1 MDKGPKGRQMRGKMM
16 LSKDTD
22 SGEQT
27 VQRSLGRSM
36 FKEHQ
41 GDQGPTQRLT
51 ELEEKHVGLR
61 KQNKVD

>member
-1 MDKGPKGRQMRGKMM
+1 M

-27 VQRSLGRSM
+27 VQVWVGM

-41 GDQGPTQRLT
+41 GDQGPTQRPT
-51 ELEEKHVGLR
+51 ELKRSMWG
-61 KQNKVD
+61 

>member
-1 MDKGPKGRQMRGKMM
+1 M
-16 LSKDTD
+16 LSKDTV
-22 SGEQT
+22 SGEQP

-41 GDQGPTQRLT
+41 GYQRPTQRLT

-61 KQNKVD
+61 KQNKLD